1 MITGTGISNSGGARK
16 GIKKD
21 IAAREAIKK
30 RQKKRRDIEDIDNFM
45 ATINS
50 MLITSKT

>member
-30 RQKKRRDIEDIDNFM
+30 RQKKRRDIEDVDNFM
-45 ATINS
+45 STVEL
-50 MLITSKT
+50 MLIDGKE